1 MEIVT
6 LACTSFAQ
14 ISMDASS
21 LMKDGKVQ
29 FTFGTD
35 KCPEGDT
42 EVTYDRLKT
51 R

>member
-1 MEIVT
+1 
-6 LACTSFAQ
+6 
-14 ISMDASS
+14 MDASS